1 MTPCLFPPC
10 LSARK
15 SLQWRRALQDR
26 HRLLKTQILAFDNN
40 EVLRGVSFH
49 LPRGETKAVFG
60 VAGSGKSLI
69 LKLAMGLIRPDS
81 GRILVLGEDV
91 TQMSENDLFQLR
103 GKIGMVFQES
113 ALFDSLTVRE
123 NVAYRLMEE
132 HGVYDDDIDRRVR
145 EALRF
150 VELEH
155 TLDLN
160 PAELSGGMRRRV
172 AIARALITQPELLL
186 YDSPTGGLD
195 PVTSNTI
202 IELIVK
208 QRDVYKTSALMVT
221 HRLQDAFTMA
231 THEFDQKANR
241 MVALPQGK
249 HCDVL
254 RALILRDGKVIFDGD
269 LNALAHTEDEYIREY
284 IS

>member
-1 MTPCLFPPC
+1 M
-10 LSARK
+10 SAPTLPLDSSTATVQEDAARIVVFNDVK
-15 SLQWRRALQDR
+15 LGFAD
-26 HRLLKTQILAFDNN
+26 N

-49 LPRGETKAVFG
+49 LARGETKALFG

-81 GRILVLGEDV
+81 GSIVVLGHDIS
-91 TQMSENDLFQLR
+91 QMREEELFQLR
-103 GKIGMVFQES
+103 RKIGMVFQES

-132 HGVYDDDIDRRVR
+132 HGIYDEDIDRRVR
-145 EALRF
+145 EALHF

-155 TLDLN
+155 TLDLY

-172 AIARALITQPELLL
+172 AIARAVITQPELLL

-195 PVTSNTI
+195 PVTSNRI

-208 QRDVYKTSALMVT
+208 QRDVYKTSALLVT
-221 HRLQDAFTMA
+221 HRLQDGFTMA
-231 THEFDQKANR
+231 THQFDQEANR
-241 MVALPQGK
+241 MVELPPGRS
-249 HCDVL
+249 CDVPMSF
-254 RALILRDGKVIFDGD
+254 LILRDGKVIFDGD
-269 LNALAHTEDEYIREY
+269 AQALTQSPDEYIREY